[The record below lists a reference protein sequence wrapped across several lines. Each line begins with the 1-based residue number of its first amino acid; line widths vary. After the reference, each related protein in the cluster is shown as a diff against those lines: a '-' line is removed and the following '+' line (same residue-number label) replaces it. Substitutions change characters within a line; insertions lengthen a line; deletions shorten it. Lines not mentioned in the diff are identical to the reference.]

1 MTATPFPLTD
11 LQEAYLVGTSELV
24 DLGGFWPH
32 FYLELDVVG
41 LAVERLADAVA
52 ALVARHEQL
61 RTVVAPG
68 GGQVVLAAA
77 DLGGMPVPVHD
88 LRDLAPGRAEAAI
101 AQVRD
106 RMAGTGHDPAV
117 WPLFAVEASRL
128 RTHRTRVHLAMSLLL
143 LDAHST
149 WQLLG
154 EAWRLCARPED
165 PLPPVQLTV
174 RQWRELLAE
183 RHRAREH
190 WPYWGDRLDSL
201 PEAPALPLAGPLARL
216 GPVRL
221 TQRRCELGAAEWAGL
236 VVAARRQRV
245 LPAAALAHAFA
256 ETLGAWAAGPRFC
269 LNMLHEGWR
278 GRHPEWAGVVGN
290 LGATLP
296 VEVDLGRDEGYWDR
310 ARRLQGQLWR
320 DLEHSDVTAVEIMRA
335 VAARRSWS
343 SQPALPYVFNGML
356 GSGPRTPRPAAVPVA
371 SALRTPHVLIDNQV
385 QDAPGGGVVCTW
397 YVVDAAF
404 PAGLPDVMFDA
415 YTDLVRGLATAEEP
429 VIGLAR
435 HRARVAAVNDTAG
448 PLPAGRLE
456 DGFMR
461 SAASRPDATALV
473 TPARTMS
480 YAELERAAATVAGR
494 LRWHGV
500 GRGDIVPVVLRK
512 GWEQVV
518 AVLAVLRCGAAYCP
532 VDAGLPAE
540 RIRQLLDQCA
550 PRVVIATT
558 SRSLPADLG
567 RPVVELDRT
576 SWVGMDEP
584 GRRPGDGE
592 PTDLAY
598 VIHTSGSTGTPKGV
612 LIEHRSALNTVLDVN
627 QRIGLGP
634 ADRVFGVSS
643 LSFDLSVWDVFGT
656 LAAGA
661 TLVLPRASAAPE
673 PTEWLATAAEHGV
686 TVWNSVP
693 ALAELLTEEAE
704 HASARD
710 RPPLRAVLLSGD
722 WVPPTLPDRMRSV
735 WGSGLRVLALGG
747 ATEASI
753 WSNAF
758 EVDRVDAGWRSIPYG
773 IPLRNQRM
781 TVLDHRMRV
790 RAPWATGAIY
800 IGGVGLARGY
810 LGDHATTAERF
821 VSHPETGERLY
832 CTGDLGR
839 YWPDGT
845 IEFLGREDRQLKIR
859 GFRIEPGEVESV
871 LRRCPGVTE
880 CAVGADRGPDGAP
893 RLAALVVGSTD
904 GPDEL
909 AIRAFLSDR
918 LPHYMVPARLHLVE
932 ALPLTPNGKVDLAAG
947 LRIRP
952 DQRVAAAPMP
962 LTDPRA
968 ELLRQLWADLLE
980 RPDVGPDDNF
990 FTLGGSSLLA
1000 LRLMHRLRAE
1010 LDLDVSLGVI
1020 FEAPTVR
1027 ALADR
1032 LRSAEPGAVGV
1043 PLKDGSGPL
1052 LVLFHPVGG
1061 SVRCYGELVRTWP
1074 GPVHGCQSPLLDAGP
1089 CGGPAGLEALAADY
1103 RAELDRL
1110 DHVGRPIVL
1119 AGWSMGGVL
1128 AHEVGRQLAAEGRC
1142 PTVVM
1147 IDSTVP
1153 GSGSEPSRRPGYLE
1167 FLTDLAGGRLP
1178 AAVRSVDSA
1187 QVARDVAVGL
1197 DLLPAGSLV
1206 ADVERLAAVHGR
1218 NLELLAAY
1226 RPGPSPVPTLLFVAT
1241 KAHPADPVPAWRAL
1255 CADLKVVRWAVDHH
1269 GIVAEDRL
1277 ADVGTEARRWLAG
1290 RASVALS
1297 RS

>member
-1 MTATPFPLTD
+1 MTTAPFPLTD

-24 DLGGFWPH
+24 DLGGFRPH
-32 FYLELDVVG
+32 FYMELDVVG
-41 LAVERLADAVA
+41 LPVERLADALA
-52 ALVARHEQL
+52 TLVARHEQL

-77 DLGGMPVPVHD
+77 DLGSVPVPVHD
-88 LRDLAPGRAEAAI
+88 LRDLDPDRAEAAI
-101 AQVRD
+101 AQVRE
-106 RMAGTGHDPAV
+106 RMAGAGHDPAV
-117 WPLFAVEASRL
+117 WPLFAVEASQL
-128 RTHRTRVHLAMSLLL
+128 RRHRTRVHLAMSLLL

-154 EAWRLCARPED
+154 EALRLCARPED
-165 PLPPVQLTV
+165 PLPPVPLTV
-174 RQWRELLAE
+174 REWRELFAE
-183 RHRAREH
+183 RQRTREH
-190 WPYWGDRLDSL
+190 WPYWEDRLDSL
-201 PEAPALPLAGPLARL
+201 PEAPALPLAGPLGRL

-221 TQRRCELGAAEWAGL
+221 TQRRCELGAAEWAEL

-256 ETLGAWAAGPRFC
+256 ETLGAWAAAPRFC
-269 LNMLHEGWR
+269 LNVLHEGWR
-278 GRHPEWAGVVGN
+278 GRHREWAGVVGN

-296 VEVDLGRDEGYWDR
+296 VEVDLGQDEGYWGR

-335 VAARRSWS
+335 VGARRSWS

-356 GSGPRTPRPAAVPVA
+356 GSGPRTDGLRPAAVPVA

-404 PAGLPDVMFDA
+404 PAGLPDAMFDA
-415 YTDLVRGLATAEEP
+415 YADLVRGLATAEEP
-429 VIGLAR
+429 AVGLTV

-456 DGFMR
+456 DGFVR
-461 SAASRPDATALV
+461 SAARRPNATALA

-480 YAELERAAATVAGR
+480 YAEVDRAAATVAGR
-494 LRWHGV
+494 LRGYGV
-500 GRGDIVPVVLRK
+500 GRGDIVPVVMRK

-540 RIRQLLDQCA
+540 RIRRLLDQCA
-550 PRVVIATT
+550 PRVVIATS

-567 RPVVELDRT
+567 LPVVEVDR
-576 SWVGMDEP
+576 SSGAGAGEP
-584 GRRPGDGE
+584 GRPADAE

-634 ADRVFGVSS
+634 QDRVFGVSS
-643 LSFDLSVWDVFGT
+643 LSFDLSVWDVFAT
-656 LAAGA
+656 LAVGA
-661 TLVLPRASAAPE
+661 TLVLPRASDVPE

-693 ALAELLTEEAE
+693 ALAELLTEVAE
-704 HASARD
+704 HASAAE

-722 WVPPTLPDRMRSV
+722 WVPLTLPDRMRSV
-735 WGSGLRVLALGG
+735 WGSGLRILALGG

-753 WSNAF
+753 WSNVF
-758 EVDRVDAGWRSIPYG
+758 EVDRVDPDWRSIPYG
-773 IPLRNQRM
+773 VPLRNQRM

-790 RAPWATGAIY
+790 RAPWATGAIH

-810 LGDHATTAERF
+810 LGDDATTAERF
-821 VSHPETGERLY
+821 APHPDTGERLY

-871 LRRCPGVTE
+871 LRQCPGVTE
-880 CAVGADRGPDGAP
+880 CAVGADRGPDGGP
-893 RLAALVVGSTD
+893 RLAALAVARTG

-909 AIRAFLSDR
+909 AIRAFLRDR
-918 LPHYMVPARLHLVE
+918 LPHYMVPTRLHLVD

-947 LRIRP
+947 LRTRP
-952 DQRVAAAPMP
+952 DQRVAPAPMP
-962 LTDPRA
+962 LSDPRA
-968 ELLRQLWADLLE
+968 EVLRQIWADLLE

-1000 LRLMHRLRAE
+1000 LRLMHRVRAE

-1032 LRSAEPGAVGV
+1032 LHSAEPGAGGV
-1043 PLKDGSGPL
+1043 QLKDGSGPL

-1061 SVRCYGELVRTWP
+1061 SVRCYGGLVRTWP
-1074 GPVHGCQSPLLDAGP
+1074 GPVHGFQSPLLYAGP
-1089 CGGPAGLEALAADY
+1089 GGGPAELEALAADY
-1103 RAELDRL
+1103 RAEVDRL
-1110 DHVGRPIVL
+1110 DPAGPMVL
-1119 AGWSMGGVL
+1119 GGWSMGGVL

-1153 GSGSEPSRRPGYLE
+1153 GSGSEPRQRPGYLE
-1167 FLTDLAGGRLP
+1167 FLADLAGGRLP

-1187 QVARDVAVGL
+1187 QLARDIAVGL
-1197 DLLPAGSLV
+1197 DLLPARTSV

-1226 RPGPSPVPTLLFVAT
+1226 RSGPSPVPTLLFVAT
-1241 KAHPADPVPAWRAL
+1241 RAHSADPVPAWRAL
-1255 CADLKVVRWAVDHH
+1255 CADLEVVRWAVDHH
-1269 GIVAEDRL
+1269 GIVADHRL
-1277 ADVGTEARRWLAG
+1277 AEISTEARRWLAR
-1290 RASVALS
+1290 RATVALP
-1297 RS
+1297 